1 MGVVQVETVCK
12 SEKAVNSMLKAAY
25 LLIYAPFCKELAGQS
40 IEILKGSWIYP
51 FQLPSLV
58 SMVFVAYAHFIQR
71 GTKKLRIEVSF
82 GPTRLC

>member
-58 SMVFVAYAHFIQR
+58 SVVFAADAHFVQGDTQKVAY
-71 GTKKLRIEVSF
+71 
-82 GPTRLC
+82 